1 MKRARI
7 GVIAAAV
14 LAVATMAFAQ
24 TPDFSGTWTP
34 DPAASGAPAG
44 GTGGTGT
51 GGTGTGGG
59 GMRGAGGPMTVKH
72 QGSTLTIERQ
82 GREGATQTVT
92 YKLDGS
98 ETEIPMGQGT
108 AKATAKIDGG
118 KLVIVTKTEQGENTQ
133 TWTLNGGVLTIERAG
148 ARGTSKTVYKKGA

>member
-1 MKRARI
+1 
-7 GVIAAAV
+7 
-14 LAVATMAFAQ
+14 
-24 TPDFSGTWTP
+24 
-34 DPAASGAPAG
+34 
-44 GTGGTGT
+44 
-51 GGTGTGGG
+51 
-59 GMRGAGGPMTVKH
+59 MTVKH

-82 GREGATQTVT
+82 GREGATNTVT

-98 ETEIPMGQGT
+98 ETEVPMGQGT

-148 ARGTSKTVYKKGA
+148 ARGTSKTVYKKGTT

>member
-24 TPDFSGTWTP
+24 TPDFSGVWTP

-44 GTGGTGT
+44 TGG
-51 GGTGTGGG
+51 GGG
-59 GMRGAGGPMTVKH
+59 GMRGGGGPMTVKH

-82 GREGATQTVT
+82 GREGATNTVT

-98 ETEIPMGQGT
+98 ETEVPMGQGT

-148 ARGTSKTVYKKGA
+148 ARGTSKTVYKKGTT

>member
-24 TPDFSGTWTP
+24 TPDFSGVWTP

-44 GTGGTGT
+44 TAG
-51 GGTGTGGG
+51 GGG
-59 GMRGAGGPMTVKH
+59 GMRGGGGPMTVKH

-82 GREGATQTVT
+82 GREGATSTVT

-98 ETEIPMGQGT
+98 ETEVAMGQGT

-148 ARGTSKTVYKKGA
+148 ARGTSKTVYKKGTT

>member
-24 TPDFSGTWTP
+24 TPDFSGVWTP
-34 DPAASGAPAG
+34 DPAASGAPPAG
-44 GTGGTGT
+44 G
-51 GGTGTGGG
+51 GGG
-59 GMRGAGGPMTVKH
+59 GMRGGGGGPMTVKH

-82 GREGATQTVT
+82 GREGATNTTT

-98 ETEIPMGQGT
+98 EQDIQMGQMT
-108 AKATAKIDGG
+108 AKATAKIEGG

-148 ARGTSKTVYKKGA
+148 ARGTSKTVYKKGTT

>member
-24 TPDFSGTWTP
+24 TPDFSGTWTL
-34 DPAASGAPAG
+34 DPEASGAPAG
-44 GTGGTGT
+44 G
-51 GGTGTGGG
+51 GGG
-59 GMRGAGGPMTVKH
+59 GRGPGGPMVVKH
-72 QGSTLTIERQ
+72 QGSTLTVETQGRQ
-82 GREGATQTVT
+82 GAQTRS

-98 ETEIPMGQGT
+98 ENEIQMGQMT

-118 KLVIVTKTEQGENTQ
+118 KLVIVTKRQGQDGATVETTE
-133 TWTLNGGVLTIERAG
+133 TWSLAGNVLTIESTG
-148 ARGTSKTVYKKGA
+148 GRGPGKRVYKKGA

>member
-24 TPDFSGTWTP
+24 TPDFSGVWTP

-44 GTGGTGT
+44 TGG
-51 GGTGTGGG
+51 GGG
-59 GMRGAGGPMTVKH
+59 GMRGGGGPMTVKH

-82 GREGATQTVT
+82 GREGATSTVT

-98 ETEIPMGQGT
+98 ETEVAMGQGT

-148 ARGTSKTVYKKGA
+148 ARGTSKTVYKKGTT